1 MSTNQINLSLSV
13 NETQSILQALAKL
26 PFEQV
31 ADTWFKV
38 KNQAEQQLA
47 AQQAQ
52 EQGAG
57 AASTEV
63 GGTD

>member
-1 MSTNQINLSLSV
+1 MNEQPTITLGLTIG
-13 NETQSILQALAKL
+13 ETQIVLQALSKL

-38 KNQAEQQLA
+38 KNTAEQQLA
-47 AQQAQ
+47 AAPQPAPA
-52 EQGAG
+52 EPH
-57 AASTEV
+57 AA